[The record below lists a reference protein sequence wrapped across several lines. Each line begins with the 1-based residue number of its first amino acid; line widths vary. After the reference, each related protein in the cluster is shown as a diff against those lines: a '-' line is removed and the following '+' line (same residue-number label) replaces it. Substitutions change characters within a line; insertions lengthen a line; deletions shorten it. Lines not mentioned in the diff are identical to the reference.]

1 MSLYPYEMVNVSAA
15 LEALRELKRQLSA
28 ASDPL
33 SPEECAELRAAIA
46 EVDCA
51 LENHEVSPRV
61 GPPLAEAKT
70 TLASRPPL
78 RWPVPVLLRVQPSW
92 QVPAGCNVTSRLG
105 DVVSCSLTEE
115 AYKACEKDRNVRS
128 IEESR
133 GSCCR

>member
-1 MSLYPYEMVNVSAA
+1 MSLYPYEMVNVSVA

-33 SPEECAELRAAIA
+33 SLEECAELRAAIA

-61 GPPLAEAKT
+61 GPLLAEAKT

-78 RWPVPVLLRVQPSW
+78 HWPVPVLLCVMPSW
-92 QVPAGCNVTSRLG
+92 QVPAGCNITSRFG
-105 DVVSCSLTEE
+105 EFVSCSLTEE
-115 AYKACEKDRNVRS
+115 AYETCEKDHNVRS

-133 GSCCR
+133 GLYCR